1 VNVTG
6 ADVRE
11 VTAQVWA
18 AMLGLDVDGL
28 AESDARSSVV
38 DRGEQLV
45 GSVCIRGAW
54 HGVVAVRCSRS
65 AAVRF
70 AARLLSVAPAE
81 VDDSQAVDAVG
92 ELANIV
98 GGNLKTLLP
107 GPSELTT
114 PVVEGHSLFSWPTG
128 DADLD
133 EVACVHL
140 ASEGHPFEVLVRS
153 R

>member
-1 VNVTG
+1 MNVTG
-6 ADVRE
+6 DDVRE
-11 VTAQVWA
+11 VTTQVWSS
-18 AMLGLDVDGL
+18 MLGLDVDRL
-28 AESDARSSVV
+28 AEGDARSSVA

-54 HGVVAVRCSRS
+54 HGTVAVRCSRS

-70 AARLLSVAPAE
+70 AARLLAVAPAE
-81 VDDSQAVDAVG
+81 VDDMQAVDAVG

-107 GPSELTT
+107 GPSELST
-114 PVVEGHSLFSWPTG
+114 PVVEGHSLFSWPS
-128 DADLD
+128 ADGALD

-140 ASEGHPFEVLVRS
+140 ASDGHPFEVVVRA